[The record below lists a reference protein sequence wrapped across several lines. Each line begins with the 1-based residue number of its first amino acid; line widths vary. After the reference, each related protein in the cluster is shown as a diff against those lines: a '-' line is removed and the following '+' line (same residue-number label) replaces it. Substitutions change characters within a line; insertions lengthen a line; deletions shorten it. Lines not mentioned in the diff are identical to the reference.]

1 MEYSRPLR
9 RTLLI
14 NEVHEC
20 LQNMYLLNMP
30 SCEVWKTSNKDFAG
44 SKVLEIH
51 FKSFEAGYK
60 NQVFWPI
67 KIQKK
72 GPRLYSQNKSS
83 LRRQFARLYFKDI
96 TCNLFGFECKD
107 EYRRGWQTAQR
118 CESLQRQNKV
128 RSVLIHRSLKL
139 LIVDKKSA
147 LRRCVLLPPPW
158 PFSAGSH
165 LLWLVFFSWI
175 NFTTA
180 LVFYL
185 SSYLPPTVYF
195 LSPRLPDNFPLCSRH
210 SPPS

>member
-1 MEYSRPLR
+1 MRFMSAFRTCIYSTCHPVRFGKLPTRILLGRKFLR
-9 RTLLI
+9 YILKASR
-14 NEVHEC
+14 
-20 LQNMYLLNMP
+20 
-30 SCEVWKTSNKDFAG
+30 
-44 SKVLEIH
+44 
-51 FKSFEAGYK
+51 
-60 NQVFWPI
+60 QVI
-67 KIQKK
+67 KIRCFDQLKYKK
-72 GPRLYSQNKSS
+72 KRPRLYSQNKSS

-107 EYRRGWQTAQR
+107 EYRRGWQTARR
-118 CESLQRQNKV
+118 CESLRRQNKV

-158 PFSAGSH
+158 PFPAGSH

-175 NFTTA
+175 HFTTA